1 MRVIPDY
8 GPLKESRSIIL
19 KFETESENTTDRALG
34 ETNNIDILDILS
46 AEKEDLNN
54 NKV

>member
-1 MRVIPDY
+1 MKVIPGC

-19 KFETESENTTDRALG
+19 KFEIESESATDRAPDK
-34 ETNNIDILDILS
+34 TNSIDILDILG
-46 AEKEDLNN
+46 AKKEDLNN